1 MQQRNQPVNVTVKLI
16 RELHMRDPGTL
27 HFLNVRLRADL
38 QRLQL
43 VQLGRYARA
52 PTYLSAALS
61 NLLTPQLESFACA
74 TCSKCTLRMTRTR
87 PLREIAAL
95 GFFSS

>member
-1 MQQRNQPVNVTVKLI
+1 MQQREQQVKVTVKLI

-27 HFLNVRLRADL
+27 HFLNVRLRTDL

-52 PTYLSAALS
+52 PTTVFRPIAQFLH
-61 NLLTPQLESFACA
+61 LL
-74 TCSKCTLRMTRTR
+74 
-87 PLREIAAL
+87 
-95 GFFSS
+95 